1 NVLGPRQAPDGP
13 YGAAIPVFFQR
24 ALAGRPLIIFGDGNQ
39 TRDFIYVKDI
49 VAALEFA
56 TLTPGLT
63 GVFNAGYGDQITILE
78 LAQRILSLTGS
89 RSSIQFEPE
98 RPGDV
103 HHSRASVER
112 LQNAG
117 FRPTG
122 TLDAGLREM
131 LSVPAI
137 DTTARLVEASSRSRE
152 LPIRERAPL
161 PR

>member
-1 NVLGPRQAPDGP
+1 
-13 YGAAIPVFFQR
+13 
-24 ALAGRPLIIFGDGNQ
+24 LIIFGDGNQ
-39 TRDFIYVKDI
+39 TRDFIYIKDI

-89 RSSIQFEPE
+89 RSSIQFEPA
-98 RPGDV
+98 RLGDV

-112 LQNAG
+112 LQNAR

-122 TLDAGLREM
+122 TLEAGLREM
-131 LSVPAI
+131 LFVFPSDRLV
-137 DTTARLVEASSRSRE
+137 RLVEASPPSRE
-152 LPIRERAPL
+152 LLIREPAPL
-161 PR
+161 SQ

>member
-1 NVLGPRQAPDGP
+1 M
-13 YGAAIPVFFQR
+13 
-24 ALAGRPLIIFGDGNQ
+24 IIFGDGSQ

-56 TLTPGLT
+56 TLTPCLT

-89 RSSIQFEPE
+89 RSAIPFE
-98 RPGDV
+98 RARLGDL
-103 HHSRASVER
+103 HHSRASIER

-131 LSVPAI
+131 LSVLRCETGVRPVEPSPPAR
-137 DTTARLVEASSRSRE
+137 D
-152 LPIRERAPL
+152 LPIREASVL
-161 PR
+161 SHK

>member
-1 NVLGPRQAPDGP
+1 
-13 YGAAIPVFFQR
+13 VFFQR
-24 ALAGRPLIIFGDGNQ
+24 ALAGRSLIIFGDGSQ

-49 VAALEFA
+49 VTALEFA
-56 TLTPGLT
+56 THTPGMT

-98 RPGDV
+98 RLGDV

-117 FRPTG
+117 FRPMG

-131 LSVPAI
+131 LSVLRSEPGISFVEPSPPSMGPAI
-137 DTTARLVEASSRSRE
+137 REPTPVSR
-152 LPIRERAPL
+152 
-161 PR
+161 